1 MYVYMYV
8 CVCMYTHPFSKLLL
22 VSCLYYVLHHTSLFL
37 SHLLICTPPPP
48 QTHGYTRTYPICS
61 LNPDDDP
68 LCALLMIDFYAIRA
82 EDYTFLQQMY
92 LEWEVCLHVCA
103 SGGWEGWEGDVHVGG
118 YMYQW
123 VFVCMRGMCVCVW
136 KGV

>member
-1 MYVYMYV
+1 
-8 CVCMYTHPFSKLLL
+8 
-22 VSCLYYVLHHTSLFL
+22 
-37 SHLLICTPPPP
+37 
-48 QTHGYTRTYPICS
+48 
-61 LNPDDDP
+61 
-68 LCALLMIDFYAIRA
+68 MIDFYAIRA

-123 VFVCMRGMCVCVW
+123 VFVCMRGICVCVC
-136 KGV
+136 GRVFECGCMQVFLCV